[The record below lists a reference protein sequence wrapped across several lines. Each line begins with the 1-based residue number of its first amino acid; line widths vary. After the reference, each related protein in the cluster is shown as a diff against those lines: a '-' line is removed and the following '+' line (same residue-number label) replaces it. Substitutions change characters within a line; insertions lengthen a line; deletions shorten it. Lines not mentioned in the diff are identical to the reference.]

1 MGLFDKFKKKAAPA
15 SPSLT
20 PPFPTQP
27 DTTLKLL
34 FSRQLPVEELTQAI
48 SRRFGSEAVA
58 RVDQLHPAA
67 VCLLLRIDGVELW
80 CSYMAFPLPPEEGD
94 LRELLPHSLFVTPE
108 EGEAMLGGKAF
119 FVAGQKELGADLAG
133 KRRACILLS
142 RLCGA
147 LMELPG
153 AQGCLN
159 SGIGLLLGRR
169 FYLHHA
175 EILERE
181 KEDTGYFPAPLW
193 IALSQAENHGHRAIG
208 TDGLRQ
214 FGFYELFFLD
224 PKEEWAQSY
233 EKLYMMSILQIT
245 GRELYR
251 DRDTIRFGPEAQAV
265 FRLLKDRL
273 AVVGD
278 I

>member
-147 LMELPG
+147 LMELPE

-159 SGIGLLLGRR
+159 SGIGLLLGPRFWNGNGRTPVTSRPLSGSPFPRR
-169 FYLHHA
+169 KTTA
-175 EILERE
+175 
-181 KEDTGYFPAPLW
+181 TAPSAPTACGSSASTSYSSW
-193 IALSQAENHGHRAIG
+193 IPRRNGHSP
-208 TDGLRQ
+208 T
-214 FGFYELFFLD
+214 
-224 PKEEWAQSY
+224 KSC
-233 EKLYMMSILQIT
+233 T
-245 GRELYR
+245 
-251 DRDTIRFGPEAQAV
+251 
-265 FRLLKDRL
+265 
-273 AVVGD
+273 
-278 I
+278 